1 VAVENLMEEGIFLPF
16 MNERSAHVLFD
27 EFKKLSMPISISD

>member
-1 VAVENLMEEGIFLPF
+1 VAVENLMDEGIFLPS

-27 EFKKLSMPISISD
+27 EFNELSMPIPISD

>member
-1 VAVENLMEEGIFLPF
+1 VAVEKLMDEVIFLPF

-27 EFKKLSMPISISD
+27 EFKKLSMPIPISD